1 MIFISLM
8 FLPKNQSTLEIG
20 PDELDMMSVAE
31 MLPFPLIFSFLSFAV
46 TASSTLWTP
55 TVLCSSAV
63 VEEE

>member
-1 MIFISLM
+1 M

-31 MLPFPLIFSFLSFAV
+31 MLPFPLIFSFLSLSV
-46 TASSTLWTP
+46 TASSTLWILP
-55 TVLCSSAV
+55 VLCSSAL